1 MSNRT
6 LGLLVA
12 TLAVLVGLAATNPTM
27 SDYVQHLEMRLDE
40 VSTAIAPREQG
51 GQARPGRD
59 GRQGRDDRMDLL
71 RELLRQNR
79 RPLIESLIL
88 PNTVRRNYGVA
99 SLFET
104 TVFNTKVFVL
114 GIAGFLVPLK
124 GTDELVLAIRRQVL
138 PEK

>member
-6 LGLLVA
+6 LGLLVV

-40 VSTAIAPREQG
+40 ASTSIASRDQG
-51 GQARPGRD
+51 GQGRPGK
-59 GRQGRDDRMDLL
+59 DDRMDLL

-104 TVFNTKVFVL
+104 TVFNRQVVVL
-114 GIAGFLVPLK
+114 GLAGVLVPIK
-124 GTDELVLAIRRQVL
+124 GLDEAVLAIRQQVI